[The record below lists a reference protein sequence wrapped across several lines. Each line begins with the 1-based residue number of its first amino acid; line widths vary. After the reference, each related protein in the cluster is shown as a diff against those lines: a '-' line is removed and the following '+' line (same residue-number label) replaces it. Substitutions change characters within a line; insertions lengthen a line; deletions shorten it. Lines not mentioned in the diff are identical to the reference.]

1 MMGILY
7 HVGTSSSLLHFT
19 VEKKTIKTI
28 DTTLALGK

>member
-7 HVGTSSSLLHFT
+7 HVGTSLLHFT